1 MLFGL
6 IIIANTD
13 IVFFV
18 LENVL
23 NQELACCLFS
33 DSLTAKDVF
42 YIFKCWEENNN
53 IYWYLEIIQNSSF
66 CVHY

>member
-23 NQELACCLFS
+23 NQELANFACGSNLACCLFS
-33 DSLTAKDVF
+33 DNLTAKDF
-42 YIFKCWEENNN
+42 F
-53 IYWYLEIIQNSSF
+53 F
-66 CVHY
+66 FF